1 MFRYNDVLQADFYE
15 DYFLLAFKS
24 LAWMDWS
31 RSICSGVYAR
41 SISFGVCACSICS
54 GECVRNISFGVC
66 TCSICSGECL
76 RSISFAVCACSICSG
91 VYAISILF
99 RVCAHSIWSAVRQW
113 NMKPFS
119 GQIANSDQSG

>member
-31 RSICSGVYAR
+31 RSICSGVYAP
-41 SISFGVCACSICS
+41 SISFGVCACSICPRV
-54 GECVRNISFGVC
+54 CAISFLFGVC
-66 TCSICSGECL
+66 A
-76 RSISFAVCACSICSG
+76 ISFLFGVCAP
-91 VYAISILF
+91 
-99 RVCAHSIWSAVRQW
+99 SIWCAVRQL

-119 GQIANSDQSG
+119 GQIANSDQSGS

>member
-54 GECVRNISFGVC
+54 GECM
-66 TCSICSGECL
+66 
-76 RSISFAVCACSICSG
+76 RSISFGVCACSICP
-91 VYAISILF
+91 
-99 RVCAHSIWSAVRQW
+99 RVCAISFLFGVCAISFLFGVCARSIWCAVRQL

-119 GQIANSDQSG
+119 GQIANSDQSGS